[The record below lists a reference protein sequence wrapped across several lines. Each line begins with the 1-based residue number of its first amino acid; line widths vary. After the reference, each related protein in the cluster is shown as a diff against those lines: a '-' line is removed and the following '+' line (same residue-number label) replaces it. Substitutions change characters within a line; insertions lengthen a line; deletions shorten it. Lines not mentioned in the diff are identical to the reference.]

1 MWYTR
6 CKLGCVSRTVAG
18 QCPFSRTVALQ
29 SLEQSVWTDDRVTG
43 ADRDL
48 STFVPLQPFAKTLA
62 PGNILQ
68 QVTKVTSCWSYVW
81 QTQHHTWF
89 LLCITVMVPWW
100 KCDIATVGVAFEP
113 LSTRSRTRGRMQEG
127 HCLCALRSVNTLG
140 LNWCWPA
147 RSGVWLRHHGQPVA
161 TNSFH
166 HRDRR
171 LSGGCRVISTVFL
184 FAWQVTADG
193 DRSASA
199 FRPGVS
205 VYISTFV
212 SGCFQKCWLIAS
224 VHCKVLAHVKWL
236 GKQACAQAQAEVWI
250 IQYCAKDRDMKDF
263 GM

>member
-140 LNWCWPA
+140 LKWCWPA
-147 RSGVWLRHHGQPVA
+147 RSGVWLRDHGQQVA
-161 TNSFH
+161 TNIFH

-171 LSGGCRVISTVFL
+171 LSWFEDVVWSVMCFCLLGSWWQTVIVVRVLRRRGVWVEVSTL
-184 FAWQVTADG
+184 A
-193 DRSASA
+193 
-199 FRPGVS
+199 
-205 VYISTFV
+205 
-212 SGCFQKCWLIAS
+212 SGCFQKCWLS
-224 VHCKVLAHVKWL
+224 DWESRLCFDNFHNSRRVLKH
-236 GKQACAQAQAEVWI
+236 KQKCE
-250 IQYCAKDRDMKDF
+250 
-263 GM
+263 